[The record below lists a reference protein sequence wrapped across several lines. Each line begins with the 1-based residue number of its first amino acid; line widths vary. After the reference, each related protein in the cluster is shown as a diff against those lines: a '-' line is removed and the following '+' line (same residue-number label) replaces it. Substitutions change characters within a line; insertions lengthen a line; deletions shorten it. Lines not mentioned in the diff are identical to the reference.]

1 MTAKEILIDELN
13 EDAHIERIEDVFFW
27 ALEEYAKKRPR
38 TNGSVIAD
46 CIIERIREEESKSN
60 NIISKK
66 VAEEL
71 NSDPNW
77 WKVSVDGE
85 LKMKCEVSKEGCLV
99 YPETIKNTSNA
110 SSHVQVL
117 EEESSEMC
125 EIHSVDASGKCFKCG
140 SEPFG
145 HFAMCQDCLEFN
157 HSGNGNF

>member
-1 MTAKEILIDELN
+1 MTQRDQLKQIEELWDLLSPELKTIFSARFEYQKEQVKVKGDENGNDN
-13 EDAHIERIEDVFFW
+13 E
-27 ALEEYAKKRPR
+27 
-38 TNGSVIAD
+38 
-46 CIIERIREEESKSN
+46 
-60 NIISKK
+60 IISKK

-117 EEESSEMC
+117 EEEIEEWCFCCGQSQKKHVGVC
-125 EIHSVDASGKCFKCG
+125 NDA
-140 SEPFG
+140 
-145 HFAMCQDCLEFN
+145 
-157 HSGNGNF
+157 